1 MKVINVELTVKPG
14 EQAAY
19 EAFINKLVTGSRSE
33 AGNLSYNHFKKNW
46 AARPNTKSSSTGK
59 MLTQCLSITKPRI
72 LRPFWMRRCLFDQG
86 SGYHPNGL

>member
-33 AGNLSYNHFKKNW
+33 AGNLSYNHFKKIGQRDRIRNHR
-46 AARPNTKSSSTGK
+46 ALAR
-59 MLTQCLSITKPRI
+59 C
-72 LRPFWMRRCLFDQG
+72 
-86 SGYHPNGL
+86 